1 MCPFCLATAAV
12 IASSAAGSGG
22 LGALMAGAILKKK
35 QKEAST
41 RIGEQEV
48 RNGDNRSSSET
59 A

>member
-22 LGALMAGAILKKK
+22 LGALAAGVFLIKK
-35 QKEAST
+35 QKNSST
-41 RIGEQEV
+41 PISEQEV
-48 RNGDNRSSSET
+48 RHGDRNDARES